1 MKYLALLM
9 SQVELLLRDTS
20 PLPVADFF
28 KTMYDNI
35 FNLLE
40 ETRICKVRNEK
51 VN

>member
-1 MKYLALLM
+1 MKYLVLQM

-20 PLPVADFF
+20 PRPVADFF
-28 KTMYDNI
+28 KTLYDNI

-40 ETRICKVRNEK
+40 ETHICKVRNEK